1 VPLHSETTSSFCWR
15 RPGNGRGE
23 SIKLHCALR
32 MANGRKQ
39 VEIMNPD
46 LSTLDNGP
54 SGMCHPGESIR
65 DSHLIPNFSIRPP
78 FSTASRGN
86 VLRPTSLFGPV
97 ESVLDRMGPVDV
109 VVMSQIGNVGPGS
122 AMPCFDLVVMRRER
136 RRQWH
141 L

>member
-1 VPLHSETTSSFCWR
+1 VPLHSKDYELVLLAATWE
-15 RPGNGRGE
+15 PMGD
-23 SIKLHCALR
+23 SIRLHCPLR

-46 LSTLDNGP
+46 SSTLDNGP